1 MKRSMIFMNKSQ
13 CYIGARNGIVLC
25 IDIYEEGKTMGRV
38 YHAYKKDAK
47 KIVSFEEM
55 IFYMESFFNEI
66 SFPFPGTED
75 RAFRKMKK
83 NDNKKGRMI
92 KVMEDEELLEK
103 HGDKGT
109 FIIRVQQR
117 QHSSWQGL
125 VTWVDKDETVPFR
138 SALEL
143 IKLIDGA
150 LGE

>member
-1 MKRSMIFMNKSQ
+1 MKKSQ
-13 CYIGARNGIVLC
+13 SYIGARNGIVFC
-25 IDIYEEGKTMGRV
+25 VDDYKEGKTSGRL
-38 YHAYKKDAK
+38 YHAYKRDAE
-47 KIVSFEEM
+47 VLNSLEEM
-55 IFYMESFFNEI
+55 IFYMEDFFNSI

-75 RAFRKMKK
+75 RIFRAVKK
-83 NDNKKGRMI
+83 NENKKERMI
-92 KVMEDEELLEK
+92 KVMKDEELLEQ

-125 VTWVDKDETVPFR
+125 VTWVDEDKTVPFR

>member
-1 MKRSMIFMNKSQ
+1 
-13 CYIGARNGIVLC
+13 
-25 IDIYEEGKTMGRV
+25 
-38 YHAYKKDAK
+38 
-47 KIVSFEEM
+47 
-55 IFYMESFFNEI
+55 
-66 SFPFPGTED
+66 
-75 RAFRKMKK
+75 
-83 NDNKKGRMI
+83 MI
-92 KVMEDEELLEK
+92 KVMKDEELLEQ

-125 VTWVDKDETVPFR
+125 VTWVDEDKTVPFR

>member
-1 MKRSMIFMNKSQ
+1 MNRSQS
-13 CYIGARNGIVLC
+13 YIGARNGVVLC
-25 IDIYEEGKTMGRV
+25 IDSYDKGRTTGYL
-38 YHAYKKDAK
+38 YHGYNKDAK
-47 KIVSFEEM
+47 KIFSFEEM
-55 IFYMESFFNEI
+55 IFYMEDFFNEI
-66 SFPFPGTED
+66 SFPFPGTEE
-75 RAFRKMKK
+75 RTFREVKK
-83 NDNKKGRMI
+83 NENKKERMI
-92 KVMEDEELLEK
+92 KVMEDEELLKK

-125 VTWVDKDETVPFR
+125 VTWVDEDKTVPFR